1 MFSKDIYI
9 QRRNALKR
17 AVGSGILLFL
27 GNEEQPVNYTDNQYY
42 FRQDSSFLYFFD
54 FHRNAGVS
62 AIMDIDNNR
71 EVIFGD
77 ELTIDDIVWTGHLPT
92 LKETAELVGVTEVL
106 PVSSLAGILKDAISK
121 GRKVHFLPPYR
132 AEHFLKNES
141 LLGIKPEVQKESASV
156 EFIKAVVNLR
166 NIKKPE
172 EIEQIDKAAAISM
185 QMHINAMRCA
195 REGMKEYEVMSVV
208 HRTALENGGQLSF
221 PIICTTHGETLHNHS
236 YGNLLNKGGMVLVD
250 AGAEIESGYCGDISS
265 SFPVGDSFSERQKTI
280 YQIVYKSHYAA
291 VDALKPGIPFKEVY
305 YEACRQIV
313 EGMKGIGL
321 MKGDAHEAVLA
332 GAHALFFQCGLGHMM
347 GLDVHDMENLGEV
360 WVGYDGVP
368 KSTQFGIKSLRLAR
382 PLEPGFV
389 LTIEPGVYFIP
400 QLIEMWKRQ
409 NKFADFINYDE
420 VEKWKDF
427 GGIRNEEDYL
437 ITNDGHRLMGMNFSK
452 EINDVEK
459 FRKDSLAK

>member
-172 EIEQIDKAAAISM
+172 EIEQGCGNF
-185 QMHINAMRCA
+185 NANAYQCNEVRA
-195 REGMKEYEVMSVV
+195 RRYEGV
-208 HRTALENGGQLSF
+208 
-221 PIICTTHGETLHNHS
+221 
-236 YGNLLNKGGMVLVD
+236 
-250 AGAEIESGYCGDISS
+250 
-265 SFPVGDSFSERQKTI
+265 
-280 YQIVYKSHYAA
+280 
-291 VDALKPGIPFKEVY
+291 
-305 YEACRQIV
+305 
-313 EGMKGIGL
+313 
-321 MKGDAHEAVLA
+321 
-332 GAHALFFQCGLGHMM
+332 
-347 GLDVHDMENLGEV
+347 
-360 WVGYDGVP
+360 
-368 KSTQFGIKSLRLAR
+368 
-382 PLEPGFV
+382 
-389 LTIEPGVYFIP
+389 
-400 QLIEMWKRQ
+400 
-409 NKFADFINYDE
+409 
-420 VEKWKDF
+420 
-427 GGIRNEEDYL
+427 
-437 ITNDGHRLMGMNFSK
+437 
-452 EINDVEK
+452 
-459 FRKDSLAK
+459 